1 MSPMCLSFRALSV
14 GRDAYVLYCQLPGI
28 SSIYHPF
35 PFPDTRRI
43 LLSPHLYTLI
53 PETIWYCSWC
63 QPVPIVR
70 LFLACSPCSLAL
82 FCDADYHLNSLLLS
96 SSFPPALEI
105 VAHVF
110 GRLITVF
117 FVPSLL
123 EIRPDKFT
131 WSLPSS
137 RLG

>member
-1 MSPMCLSFRALSV
+1 MFCIASFPEFPPYTTLSPSPIRAGSSFLHISTPLSPRQYGIAPGASLCLLSV
-14 GRDAYVLYCQLPGI
+14 F
-28 SSIYHPF
+28 S
-35 PFPDTRRI
+35 
-43 LLSPHLYTLI
+43 
-53 PETIWYCSWC
+53 
-63 QPVPIVR
+63 
-70 LFLACSPCSLAL
+70 LACSPYSLAL